1 MKSMAFK
8 KTFSILL
15 LIISIMPICA
25 YAKEQTLT
33 QPKLIVF
40 FSPTCHRCMQV
51 RQEVMPDIEKE
62 FKGKIQIEYRDI
74 ADINNYTLM
83 VSLKEKYKSGVE
95 LEIPVFFFEGKFLDA
110 KGEVRNNLKALL
122 SRPKN
127 LQQAEEKVSAVDL
140 VGRFKSFKLVA
151 LVAAGLEDGINP
163 CAFTV
168 IVFFISFLALQGYRK
183 KELAAIGLS
192 FIFAVFLTY
201 LLIGIGI
208 FNFLYSL
215 KGFWALTKAINISVG
230 ILSIILG
237 CLALYDFF
245 KFKLTGKT
253 EGLVLQ
259 LPKSVKYQIN
269 KVIGLHY
276 RLAKDT
282 KGQAIKPGIA
292 KLITSA
298 FITGF
303 LVSLLEAV
311 CTGQLY
317 LPTISFVLKT
327 TNLKLHALGY
337 LLLYN
342 ILFCLP
348 LFVIFLLALLGT
360 TSEEFSRFLRSRLG
374 AIKVFMAVLFFGL
387 GIFLIWR
394 G

>member
-8 KTFSILL
+8 KAFSILL
-15 LIISIMPICA
+15 LIISIMPVCA
-25 YAKEQTLT
+25 YAKVQTPT

-127 LQQAEEKVSAVDL
+127 LQREEEKVSAVDL
-140 VGRFKSFKLVA
+140 AGRFKSFKLIA

-276 RLAKDT
+276 RLAKDA
-282 KGQAIKPGIA
+282 KGEAIKPRKL
-292 KLITSA
+292 KLILSA

-327 TNLKLHALGY
+327 TDLKLQALGY

>member
-8 KTFSILL
+8 KIFYILL
-15 LIISIMPICA
+15 LVIFISPIGA
-25 YAKEQTLT
+25 YSKEHTETL
-33 QPKLIVF
+33 PKLIVF
-40 FSPTCHRCMQV
+40 FSPACHRCIQV
-51 RQEVMPDIEKE
+51 KAEVMPDIEKE

-74 ADINNYTLM
+74 ADINNYKMM

-110 KGEVRNNLKALL
+110 KGDVKNNLKALL

-127 LQQAEEKVSAVDL
+127 LQAAEERVSGVDL
-140 VGRFKSFKLVA
+140 VGRFKSFKPIA
-151 LVAAGLEDGINP
+151 IAAAGLEDGINP

-215 KGFWALTKAINISVG
+215 KGFWALTKAINTSVG

-269 KVIGLHY
+269 KVIGLHF
-276 RLAKDT
+276 RSAKDAQG
-282 KGQAIKPGIA
+282 KAIKPRIS
-292 KLITSA
+292 KLIISA

-327 TNLKLHALGY
+327 TNLKLHAIGF

-342 ILFCLP
+342 IFFCLP
-348 LFVIFLLALLGT
+348 LFVIFLFALLGT
-360 TSEEFSRFLRSRLG
+360 TTDEFSRFLKSRLG
-374 AIKVFMAVLFFGL
+374 AIKIFMAVLFFGL

>member
-8 KTFSILL
+8 KVFSILL
-15 LIISIMPICA
+15 LIISIFPICA
-25 YAKEQTLT
+25 HAKVQALTL
-33 QPKLIVF
+33 PKLIVF
-40 FSPTCHRCMQV
+40 FSPACHRCMQV
-51 RQEVMPDIEKE
+51 KREVIPDIEKE

-74 ADINNYTLM
+74 ADIDNYTLM

-95 LEIPVFFFEGKFLDA
+95 LEIPVFFFEGKFLNA
-110 KGEVRNNLKALL
+110 KGDVINNLKALI

-127 LQQAEEKVSAVDL
+127 LQAAEEKFSASGL
-140 VGRFKSFKLVA
+140 VERFKSFKPIA
-151 LVAAGLEDGINP
+151 IAAAGLEDGINP

-183 KELAAIGLS
+183 KELAVIGLS

-215 KGFWALTKAINISVG
+215 KGFWALTKVINISVG

-276 RLAKDT
+276 RLAKDA
-282 KGQAIKPGIA
+282 KGQAIKPRKL

-348 LFVIFLLALLGT
+348 LLVIFLFALLGT
-360 TSEEFSRFLRSRLG
+360 TTDEFSRFLKSRLG
-374 AIKVFMAVLFFGL
+374 AIKILMAVLFFGL